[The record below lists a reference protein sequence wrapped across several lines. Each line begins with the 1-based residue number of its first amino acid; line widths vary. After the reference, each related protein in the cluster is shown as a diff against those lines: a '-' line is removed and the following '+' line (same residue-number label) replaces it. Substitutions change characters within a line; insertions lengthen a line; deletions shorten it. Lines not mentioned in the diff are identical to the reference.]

1 MADEDVNP
9 MHARTA
15 RNTYEPAVPDPAT
28 RARSKHAEGS
38 LTRVIEQQT
47 AKIPSAVFLVS
58 ALAAMT
64 ASAVFE
70 FSGRQRWSH
79 FFGAWAPTL
88 LIAGVYNKLVKT
100 LGTA

>member
-1 MADEDVNP
+1 MANEDVNP

-15 RNTYEPAVPDPAT
+15 RDTYEPAPAA
-28 RARSKHAEGS
+28 RSRSKHAEGS
-38 LTRVIEQQT
+38 LTRVLEQQT
-47 AKIPSAVFLVS
+47 AKIPSSVFLVS

-64 ASAVFE
+64 ASAAFE
-70 FSGRQRWSH
+70 FAGKQRWSH
-79 FFGAWAPTL
+79 FVGAWAPTL

>member
-1 MADEDVNP
+1 MANEDVNP

-15 RNTYEPAVPDPAT
+15 RDTYEPAPEPAT
-28 RARSKHAEGS
+28 RSRPKHAEGS
-38 LTRVIEQQT
+38 LTRVLEQQT
-47 AKIPSAVFLVS
+47 AKIPSSVFLIS

-64 ASAVFE
+64 ASAAFE
-70 FSGRQRWSH
+70 FAGKQRWSH
-79 FFGAWAPTL
+79 FIGAWAPTL

>member
-1 MADEDVNP
+1 MAHDDVNP

-15 RNTYEPAVPDPAT
+15 SDTYEPIRVDPAA
-28 RARSKHAEGS
+28 RARPKHTEGS

-47 AKIPSAVFLVS
+47 AKIPSSVFLVT
-58 ALAAMT
+58 ALGAMT
-64 ASAVFE
+64 ASAVLQFA
-70 FSGRQRWSH
+70 GKARWSH

-100 LGTA
+100 FGTA

>member
-1 MADEDVNP
+1 MAHEDINP
-9 MHARTA
+9 MHGRSARD
-15 RNTYEPAVPDPAT
+15 TYEPRAFEPAT
-28 RARSKHAEGS
+28 RGRPKHHEGS

-47 AKIPSAVFLVS
+47 AKIPSSIFLLS

-64 ASAVFE
+64 ASAAFE
-70 FSGRQRWSH
+70 FANQPRWSR